1 LARMEKLHVPMPPSR
16 WRISVAVLLIFAY
29 GVRCPMLMLVG
40 PSRSSEDA
48 TVKKAPL
55 TSRAPL
61 RRQVL
66 AETAAVLQVAG
77 GMASPAAAED
87 NLGALLGK
95 RQGLELR
102 APFFNIPPREQ
113 VFPEWLEGAWN
124 AKQVFSGFEFPFLP
138 KNEVMRQVDVPGF
151 KTCSIIDFADVG
163 KSPVEYELRWVK
175 KGGSIVEDMPFNL
188 RSSVRAHLGGKG
200 QVTQVAYEPE
210 KDANRLSVYI
220 QGSRNAERVELFV
233 NSRRSDSA
241 GSGEGLYITSEYR
254 RQATFSSRV
263 LQGDNGNYQHFRTF
277 QRIDNDHV
285 RLNVLTASYIDPL
298 SPLFFQAW
306 DKPVVIFSH
315 ELSLSRQ
322 PVQT

>member
-1 LARMEKLHVPMPPSR
+1 MMMDKLYVPMLPPR
-16 WRISVAVLLIFAY
+16 WSMIVAVLLMLRY
-29 GVRCPMLMLVG
+29 GVPRPTLMLVAHG
-40 PSRSSEDA
+40 ETSDA
-48 TVKKAPL
+48 TVRKAPL
-55 TSRAPL
+55 ASRGKH
-61 RRQVL
+61 RRQML
-66 AETAAVLQVAG
+66 SAAIAVLQVAG
-77 GMASPAAAED
+77 GMVPPAAAEET
-87 NLGALLGK
+87 LGALLAK

-113 VFPEWLEGAWN
+113 VFPEWLEGSWN
-124 AKQVFSGFEFPFLP
+124 AKQIFSGFEFPLLA
-138 KNEVMRQVDVPGF
+138 KNEVMREVDVPGF

-163 KSPVEYELRWVK
+163 KSPVEYELRWVR
-175 KGGSIVEDMPFNL
+175 KGGSVVEDVPLNL

-220 QGSRNAERVELFV
+220 QGSRNAERVEIFV
-233 NSRRSDSA
+233 NSRGSDSA
-241 GSGEGLYITSEYR
+241 GSEAGLYITSEYR

-263 LQGDNGNYQHFRTF
+263 LQGNNGNYQHFRTF
-277 QRIDNDHV
+277 QRMDNDHV

-315 ELSLSRQ
+315 EVSLSRQ
-322 PVQT
+322 SAQT